1 MPSDPHAPPAADA
14 AAEGLSRRAWTGVL
28 AALAAAAL
36 WSLNG
41 PLIKLLNQAG
51 DGVDGLAI
59 AFYRSLFGGLI
70 FVPLALRRL
79 GTLRDAGWKWPVG
92 SVACF
97 TLMTAAFVIA
107 NTMTAAAN
115 AIVLQYTAP
124 LWVVALS
131 PLLLRERPRCSEA
144 AALGIAMAGVATILL
159 LQPRSDLAGLTV
171 ALASGCG
178 YGALTVALRGLR
190 QVSPVVVVAMN
201 FAGSALLLAAPT
213 AIWGSFVLTAGEA
226 ALIVTMSIVQFALP
240 YLLFS
245 LALQRIEAHRAS
257 LITLLEMVL
266 NPIWTLLA
274 VGERPPAATLVGGPL
289 VLLGVGAWMLAAS
302 RAPKAVAKHAG
313 GDARA
318 DSG

>member
-1 MPSDPHAPPAADA
+1 MPNDPQTPSPADTSIG
-14 AAEGLSRRAWTGVL
+14 GLSRRAWMGVL
-28 AALAAAAL
+28 AALVAAAL

-70 FVPLALRRL
+70 FVPLAVRRL
-79 GTLRDAGWKWPVG
+79 ATLRGAGWGWPLG

-124 LWVVALS
+124 IWVVALS
-131 PLLLRERPRCSEA
+131 PLLLRERPRWPEA
-144 AALGIAMAGVATILL
+144 AALGLAMAGVAAILL

-213 AIWGSFVLTAGEA
+213 AIWGSFELTLGEA
-226 ALIVTMSIVQFALP
+226 GLIVTMSIVQFALP

-274 VGERPPAATLVGGPL
+274 VGERPPVATLAGGPL

-302 RAPKAVAKHAG
+302 RPPKDEAARGG
-313 GDARA
+313 GDVRA
-318 DSG
+318 DNA